1 MSVLLSNHLITIKF
15 DGRSTKMG
23 AYTSTSVFEI
33 QNTLPILINP
43 IKTEYSRT
51 GNHWTDYYQLELGK
65 TYLIVVTDIS
75 NKGMHHCYYYT
86 AKATPEGLKTTNAE
100 VHLTV
105 DVLRVM
111 CKCLLKKIFSR
122 RD

>member
-1 MSVLLSNHLITIKF
+1 MLLSNPFLKVKF
-15 DGRSTKMG
+15 DGRRTKMG

-75 NKGMHHCYYYT
+75 NSGKHYCYYYT
-86 AKATPEGLKTTNAE
+86 AKATQDTLKTTNTE

-105 DVLRVM
+105 DVLSVM
-111 CKCLLKKIFSR
+111 CECLLKKIFSR